1 MAEESLKTPRIE
13 LNTALAILVLSIL
26 ISSVSV
32 MAGGGLAQAAS
43 FHAVTFNENLQKGIS
58 LTASQSSSIPSTLTL
73 CSKLTPSFT
82 NPGFAFKNWNTAAN
96 GTGTSYNDG
105 AQYSFSND
113 LILYAQWSPTNH
125 IVTFNQNRNV
135 NDGTFSVEV
144 KATQSPLT
152 SFANLSP
159 AFSNPGYSFSN
170 WNTKANGLGIR
181 YTNGQVYSFASDLT
195 LYAQWVKSA
204 AALNFVGAV
213 PSGPSLPALNA
224 VAAQI
229 LQKHYHQVEVVQFR
243 RQDGAAVLGLLTK
256 ILVRHDGPGITVALQ
271 RSEAD
276 SFSTGVEVF
285 AN

>member
-1 MAEESLKTPRIE
+1 MMKRFIV
-13 LNTALAILVLSIL
+13 VLSF
-26 ISSVSV
+26 VSLNCV
-32 MAGGGLAQAAS
+32 GPVPNAQGVTA
-43 FHAVTFNENLQKGIS
+43 HVVTFFENPAKGS
-58 LTASQSSSIPSTLTL
+58 SAEAFQASAAPAQLT
-73 CSKLTPSFT
+73 SFSNLSPAFV
-82 NPGFAFKNWNTAAN
+82 NPGYVFVKWNTVSN
-96 GTGTSYNDG
+96 GTGLSFQNG
-105 AQYSFSND
+105 ANFSFGSD
-113 LILYAQWSPTNH
+113 LTLYAQWAPAYHVVGLCENSNSTDTRCTSETKNLPT
-125 IVTFNQNRNV
+125 
-135 NDGTFSVEV
+135 
-144 KATQSPLT
+144 PLT
-152 SFANLSP
+152 QFANLSP